1 MGFVTGPTHISVG
14 SSLNITSNANCSI
27 SSLFDVLNVIKR
39 VFSMSA
45 IIWLQESKAPSTV
58 FCNKSIFLSK
68 TLLDLK
74 QSKSSS
80 LILATLYSKLSSA
93 DRILSSLSLSSE
105 SWWISKSIWGSLEL
119 WSQTLGVDTVRIS
132 FDFFSVDFSLWTAFR
147 HSWAYLICWF
157 PSEK

>member
-1 MGFVTGPTHISVG
+1 MQCSDFEIWSIVEVLLDNDIVMGFVTGPTHISVG

-74 QSKSSS
+74 QSKSSP

-93 DRILSSLSLSSE
+93 DRILSSLSLSS
-105 SWWISKSIWGSLEL
+105 
-119 WSQTLGVDTVRIS
+119 GVLVNI
-132 FDFFSVDFSLWTAFR
+132 
-147 HSWAYLICWF
+147 
-157 PSEK
+157 